1 MNATRMAQNA
11 YGNDTHPIKT
21 SRDIEYDAFA
31 RITRRIKDAS
41 ARGRDG
47 FNDLV
52 GALHDNRR
60 LWILLVTDIV
70 DKNNPLPADLKARIM
85 YLAEFTETH
94 SRRVLQDGAS
104 ADALIDI
111 NAAVMAGL
119 QSRGRKK

>member
-31 RITRRIKDAS
+31 RITRQIKDTS

-47 FNDLV
+47 FKDLV
-52 GALHDNRR
+52 GALHENRR
-60 LWILLVTDIV
+60 LWILLVTDVV

-119 QSRGRKK
+119 QSRGRRK